1 MWRKSLPKRIY
12 YTFNLTHNHTSP
24 HFQRIM
30 WLYRWVSLTTSHQ
43 SAKFSSYRPCG
54 RRDILFLICHL
65 TYLCQ
70 HCQRVMWYFVWV
82 PLVISHY
89 HTWFDGRKRCT
100 REDILFLVCH
110 VTTREYLLW
119 ELRNIM
125 GEFPSWEVT
134 TLQSLM
140 IINLLEEEIWS
151 FQFATWSHVITRSED
166 HVTWG
171 VDFRHHKPR
180 VVV

>member
-1 MWRKSLPKRIY
+1 
-12 YTFNLTHNHTSP
+12 
-24 HFQRIM
+24 M
-30 WLYRWVSLTTSHQ
+30 WLHRWVSLTTSHQ
-43 SAKFSSYRPCG
+43 SAKFRSYRPCG

-65 TYLCQ
+65 TYLCP
-70 HCQRVMWYFVWV
+70 HCQRVIWYFVWI

-89 HTWFDGRKRCT
+89 HTRFDGRKRCT
-100 REDILFLVCH
+100 RDDILFLVCH

-134 TLQSLM
+134 TLQSLV

-151 FQFATWSHVITRSED
+151 FQFATWSHVITRWED

-171 VDFRHHKPR
+171 VISVIISLESFYNNTFLITIY
-180 VVV
+180 VI